1 MTQRVENSAAGRR
14 VSLWRFLFCLGVLL
28 ASLYVVKEFAPEWWY
43 LRGVKDVVA
52 ALGLVVGSACTCA
65 AAALWVADLRHRRR

>member
-1 MTQRVENSAAGRR
+1 MTHRVKNSGAGRR

-28 ASLYVVKEFAPEWWY
+28 AGLYAVKELAPEWWY

-52 ALGLVVGSACTCA
+52 ALGLAVGAGCTCV
-65 AAALWVADLRHRRR
+65 AAALWVVDLRHRQ